1 MIGEI
6 NVQGAAQELLWEKV
20 HLDITYV
27 IPLTKKGVPPK
38 TKRDLDNLVGWTKA
52 WIDALNHLII
62 VDDDC
67 VVSLSA
73 RKELGEKAKTIM
85 KVSMLQ

>member
-27 IPLTKKGVPPK
+27 IPLTKKGVPPE
-38 TKRDLDNLVGWTKA
+38 TKRDLHNLVGCTKA
-52 WIDALNHLII
+52 WIDGLNRLII
-62 VDDDC
+62 VDDNC

-73 RKELGEKAKTIM
+73 RKEFGKKAKTIM
-85 KVSMLQ
+85 KVRKI